1 MEAKF
6 EISLQAYTSIVS
18 ENAKLKALLG
28 RCENLLVEMVSAQ
41 VKDWEINHLSPEECK
56 AAKKMNND
64 WLIQKYS
71 SESAIGIV
79 MDNLPCFTVQQIKNA
94 LAENIR
100 RKIQDRIENIDYF
113 NRSKGKLGN
122 DEKEGR

>member
-1 MEAKF
+1 METKF
-6 EISLQAYTSIVS
+6 EISLTEYTSIVS

-28 RCENLLVEMVSAQ
+28 RCENMLVEMVSAE
-41 VKDWEINHLSPEECK
+41 VNDWEINHLSHEQCK

-79 MDNLPCFTVQQIKNA
+79 MDNLPCFTVRQIKNA
-94 LAENIR
+94 IAENIR
-100 RKIQDRIENIDYF
+100 RKIQERIEDIDYL
-113 NRSKGKLGN
+113 NRLKGKSG
-122 DEKEGR
+122 DAG

>member
-6 EISLQAYTSIVS
+6 EISLEAYTSIVS

-28 RCENLLVEMVSAQ
+28 RCENILVEMVSAQ
-41 VKDWEINHLSPEECK
+41 VKDWEINHLSPEQCK

-79 MDNLPCFTVQQIKNA
+79 MDNLPCFTVKQIKNA
-94 LAENIR
+94 MAENIR
-100 RKIQDRIENIDYF
+100 RKIQARVEDIDF
-113 NRSKGKLGN
+113 LNRMKGELG
-122 DEKEGR
+122 DAG

>member
-1 MEAKF
+1 METKF
-6 EISLQAYTSIVS
+6 EISLAAYTSIVS

-28 RCENLLVEMVSAQ
+28 RCENMLVEMVSAQ

-56 AAKKMNND
+56 AAKKLNND

-94 LAENIR
+94 MAENIR
-100 RKIQDRIENIDYF
+100 RKIQDRIESIDFF
-113 NRSKGKLGN
+113 NRLKGKLG
-122 DEKEGR
+122 DAG

>member
-6 EISLQAYTSIVS
+6 EISLAAYSAIIA

-28 RCENLLVEMVSAQ
+28 RCEDLLIEMVSAQ
-41 VKDWEINHLSPEECK
+41 VNDWAIKNLSPDECEK
-56 AAKKMNND
+56 ALKLNND

-71 SESAIGIV
+71 SNSAVAIV

-100 RKIQDRIENIDYF
+100 RKIQDRLEDIDFF
-113 NRSKGKLGN
+113 NRLKGKLG
-122 DEKEGR
+122 DAG

>member
-6 EISLQAYTSIVS
+6 EISLAAYTSIVS

-28 RCENLLVEMVSAQ
+28 RCENMLVEMVSAE
-41 VKDWEINHLSPEECK
+41 VNDWEINHLSPEQCK
-56 AAKKMNND
+56 AAKKLNND

-94 LAENIR
+94 IAENIR
-100 RKIQDRIENIDYF
+100 RKIQARIEDIDYS
-113 NRSKGKLGN
+113 NMMKGKSG
-122 DEKEGR
+122 DAG

>member
-1 MEAKF
+1 MEAKI
-6 EISLQAYTSIVS
+6 EISLEAYTSIVS

-28 RCENLLVEMVSAQ
+28 RCENMLVEMVSAE
-41 VKDWEINHLSPEECK
+41 VNDWEINHLSPEQCK
-56 AAKKMNND
+56 AAKKMNSD

-79 MDNLPCFTVQQIKNA
+79 MDNLPCFTVKQIKNA

-100 RKIQDRIENIDYF
+100 RKIQARIEDIDF
-113 NRSKGKLGN
+113 CNRLKGKLG
-122 DEKEGR
+122 DAG

>member
-41 VKDWEINHLSPEECK
+41 VKDWVIDNLTAEECK
-56 AAKKMNND
+56 AAQKLND
-64 WLIQKYS
+64 AWLIQKYS
-71 SESAIGIV
+71 SESAVSIV
-79 MDNLPCFTVQQIKNA
+79 MDNLPCFTVAQIKSA

-100 RKIQDRIENIDYF
+100 RKIQGRIESIDFF
-113 NRSKGKLGN
+113 NGLRGKSG
-122 DEKEGR
+122 DAGQEGR

>member
-6 EISLQAYTSIVS
+6 EISLEAYTSIVS

-28 RCENLLVEMVSAQ
+28 RCEELLIDMVSAQ
-41 VKDWEINHLSPEECK
+41 VKDWDIDHLSPEQCK
-56 AAKKMNND
+56 AAQNMNDD

-71 SESAIGIV
+71 SNSAIAIV
-79 MDNLPCFTVQQIKNA
+79 TDNLPCFTVQQVKNA

-100 RKIQDRIENIDYF
+100 RKIQARIEDIDFY
-113 NRSKGKLGN
+113 NRLKGKLVDAG
-122 DEKEGR
+122 

>member
-1 MEAKF
+1 MEVKF
-6 EISLQAYTSIVS
+6 EISLAAYTSIVS

-28 RCENLLVEMVSAQ
+28 RCEDLLVDMVSAQ
-41 VKDWEINHLSPEECK
+41 VNDWAINRLSPDECK
-56 AAKKMNND
+56 EAKKLNDD

-71 SESAIGIV
+71 SNSAVTIV

-100 RKIQDRIENIDYF
+100 RKIQDRLEDIAYLNTI
-113 NRSKGKLGN
+113 KGKACDAG
-122 DEKEGR
+122 

>member
-6 EISLQAYTSIVS
+6 EISLEAYTSIVS

-28 RCENLLVEMVSAQ
+28 RCENLLVEMVSAE
-41 VKDWEINHLSPEECK
+41 VNDWEINHLNPEQCK

-79 MDNLPCFTVQQIKNA
+79 MDNLPCFTVKQIKNA
-94 LAENIR
+94 MAENIR
-100 RKIQDRIENIDYF
+100 RKIQARIEDIDF
-113 NRSKGKLGN
+113 LSRMKGKSG
-122 DEKEGR
+122 DAG

>member
-1 MEAKF
+1 MKMETKF
-6 EISLQAYTSIVS
+6 EISLEAYTSIVS

-28 RCENLLVEMVSAQ
+28 RCENMLVEMVSAE
-41 VKDWEINHLSPEECK
+41 VNDWEINHLSPEQCK
-56 AAKKMNND
+56 AAKKLNND

-94 LAENIR
+94 IAENIR
-100 RKIQDRIENIDYF
+100 RKIQARVEDIEFF
-113 NRSKGKLGN
+113 NRLKGKLG
-122 DEKEGR
+122 DAG

>member
-1 MEAKF
+1 MKMETKF
-6 EISLQAYTSIVS
+6 EISLEAYTSIVS

-28 RCENLLVEMVSAQ
+28 RCENILLEMVSAE
-41 VKDWEINHLSPEECK
+41 VNDWEISHLSPEQCK
-56 AAKKMNND
+56 AAKKLNND

-94 LAENIR
+94 IAENIR
-100 RKIQDRIENIDYF
+100 RKIQARVEDIEFF
-113 NRSKGKLGN
+113 NRLKGKLG
-122 DEKEGR
+122 DAG

>member
-6 EISLQAYTSIVS
+6 EISLEAYTSIVS

-28 RCENLLVEMVSAQ
+28 RCENLLVEMVSAE
-41 VKDWEINHLSPEECK
+41 VNDWKINHLSPEECK
-56 AAKKMNND
+56 AAKNMNND

-94 LAENIR
+94 IAENIR
-100 RKIQDRIENIDYF
+100 RKIQERIEDIDYF
-113 NRSKGKLGN
+113 NRLKGKLG
-122 DEKEGR
+122 DAG

>member
-1 MEAKF
+1 METEF
-6 EISLQAYTSIVS
+6 EISLAAYTAIIA

-28 RCENLLVEMVSAQ
+28 RCENMLVEMASAE
-41 VKDWEINHLSPEECK
+41 VNDWKINHLSPEECK
-56 AAKKMNND
+56 AAKNMNND

-94 LAENIR
+94 IAENIR
-100 RKIQDRIENIDYF
+100 RKIQERIEDIDYF
-113 NRSKGKLGN
+113 NRLKGKLG
-122 DEKEGR
+122 DAG

>member
-1 MEAKF
+1 MSKLETKF
-6 EISLQAYTSIVS
+6 EISLEAYTSIVS

-28 RCENLLVEMVSAQ
+28 RCENLLVEMVSAE
-41 VKDWEINHLSPEECK
+41 VNDWEINHLSPEQCK

-79 MDNLPCFTVQQIKNA
+79 MDNLPCFTVKQIKNA
-94 LAENIR
+94 MAENIR
-100 RKIQDRIENIDYF
+100 RKIKARIEDIDF
-113 NRSKGKLGN
+113 LNRMKGKMG
-122 DEKEGR
+122 DAG

>member
-6 EISLQAYTSIVS
+6 EISLEAYTSMVS

-28 RCENLLVEMVSAQ
+28 RCEDLLVDMVSAQ
-41 VKDWEINHLSPEECK
+41 VNDWAINRLSPEECNE
-56 AAKKMNND
+56 AKKLNDD

-71 SESAIGIV
+71 SNSAVTIV
-79 MDNLPCFTVQQIKNA
+79 MDNLPCFTVLQIKNA

-100 RKIQDRIENIDYF
+100 RKIQARIEDIDYF
-113 NRSKGKLGN
+113 NRLKGKLG
-122 DEKEGR
+122 DAG

>member
-1 MEAKF
+1 MESKI
-6 EISLQAYTSIVS
+6 EISLAAYTSIVS

-28 RCENLLVEMVSAQ
+28 RCENMLVEMVSAE
-41 VKDWEINHLSPEECK
+41 VNDWEINHLSPDQCK
-56 AAKKMNND
+56 AAKKMNDD

-94 LAENIR
+94 IAENIR
-100 RKIQDRIENIDYF
+100 RKIQERIEDIDYF
-113 NRSKGKLGN
+113 NRLKGKLG
-122 DEKEGR
+122 DAG